1 MHQESKRTTKKE
13 SSSRDEDK
21 QKTVKGA
28 LMEEAP
34 SVSGR
39 RGRVE
44 APCLGG
50 RVLEGN
56 RLRVA
61 PRRQETNGRSWRR
74 R

>member
-1 MHQESKRTTKKE
+1 MQHIDAEFLGG
-13 SSSRDEDK
+13 
-21 QKTVKGA
+21 VKSA

-56 RLRVA
+56 RRRVA
-61 PRRQETNGRSWRR
+61 PRQHETNGRSWPRG
-74 R
+74 